1 MRPQKTFQAIARLL
15 ADGSWHAIDDLGD
28 VTTWPEEWAKELQAE
43 GLLET
48 RDQAG
53 NVLVRLRQG
62 ASVA

>member
-1 MRPQKTFQAIARLL
+1 MRPQKTFPAIARLL
-15 ADGSWHAIDDLGD
+15 ADGCWHAIDDLGD
-28 VTTWPEEWAKELQAE
+28 VTTWPEEWVNELQAE